1 MDTTT
6 KTEIDAAKTASK
18 RVAQKTAETK
28 GDLIGNKIVDKI
40 NSVGESK
47 EKEKTKKTEIIHIP
61 PEKKATNC

>member
-47 EKEKTKKTEIIHIP
+47 EKEKTRKTEIIYIP